1 MSPLGPDSVRRR
13 AVPPALQVCT
23 GTVKSP
29 PLRPAT
35 DPVNPLD
42 TQQIITDESAA
53 ARQLRAGFKWLRFEH
68 DLEREFRRDH
78 IRSRLP
84 QIRENLYLAAV
95 LVVLFGALDAIVL
108 GPGPHTALYVVQF
121 GLLLPIVGC
130 AIAVAHLPNARRL
143 YPRTV
148 PLLAPIMGLLVIAV
162 ELKAAQAGVQIVF
175 ATVLLTG
182 VYLYFLLGLLFYQA
196 LRANLIVLSAYV
208 AFGIVGGVD
217 QLHVLYNALALA
229 LASFIGGRVAYLLE
243 MEIRTHFLEQRM
255 LYEMAA
261 RDGLTSIYNRR
272 RFDEH
277 LETVWQQ
284 AQREGVTVALLL
296 VDIDFFKRYND
307 RHGHQAGDEC
317 LRAVAAAL
325 TRAARRPLDFVAR
338 YGGEEFAVILYD
350 PSRPYL
356 QEIAHRVHA
365 NVAALGI
372 PHGDSAVS
380 PQVSVS
386 AGIAYVAPT
395 LERSTQG
402 FVQLA
407 DEALYQAKNDGRN
420 RSVFSEN
427 AYESLETGSFR
438 SSRRAVSA

>member
-1 MSPLGPDSVRRR
+1 LN
-13 AVPPALQVCT
+13 A
-23 GTVKSP
+23 
-29 PLRPAT
+29 
-35 DPVNPLD
+35 LD
-42 TQQIITDESAA
+42 TQQLITDESAA
-53 ARQLRAGFKWLRFEH
+53 ARQLRAGFRSLRFER
-68 DLEREFRRDH
+68 DLEREFRREH
-78 IRSRLP
+78 IKSRLP
-84 QIRENLYLAAV
+84 QIRKNLYLAAV
-95 LVVLFGALDAIVL
+95 LVLLFGFLNALVL

-121 GLLLPIVGC
+121 GLLLPVVGC
-130 AIAVAHLPNARRL
+130 AIAIAHLKDARRY
-143 YPRTV
+143 YPRAA
-148 PLLAPIMGLLVIAV
+148 PMLAPIMGLLVTAV

-175 ATVLLTG
+175 ATVLLAG
-182 VYLYFLLGLLFYQA
+182 VYLWFLLGLLFYES

-208 AFGIVGGVD
+208 AFGIVGGID
-217 QLHVLYNALALA
+217 QTHVLYNALTLLLA
-229 LASFIGGRVAYLLE
+229 GVIGGRVAYGLE

-317 LRAVAAAL
+317 LRAVATAL

-356 QEIAHRVHA
+356 QEISNRIHA
-365 NVAALGI
+365 NVAALAI
-372 PHGDSAVS
+372 PHGDSSVA
-380 PQVSVS
+380 PQVTVS

-427 AYESLETGSFR
+427 AYETLETGSFR
-438 SSRRAVSA
+438 AARQAAGGSGRR